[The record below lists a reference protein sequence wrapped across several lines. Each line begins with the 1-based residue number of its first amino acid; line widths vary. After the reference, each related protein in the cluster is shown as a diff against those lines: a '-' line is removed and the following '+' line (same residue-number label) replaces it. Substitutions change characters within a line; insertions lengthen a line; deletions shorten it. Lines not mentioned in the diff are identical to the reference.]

1 MKYKLSLC
9 LSLFIAAVSFA
20 QEIPK
25 EYLGNYKGELKIYN
39 PEIVSKLDM
48 ELEISATDT
57 LGNYKY
63 ILRYLSK
70 DKPDIRTY
78 NLIASDSTTSRF
90 ILDEN
95 NGIKIPTTYVNNT
108 LQSFFQVE
116 SSLLSTK
123 IRFENDAAVFEI
135 SVANTTQTDSTAT
148 YDEEFKVMGYPI
160 GVYQKALL
168 KKE

>member
-1 MKYKLSLC
+1 MKLTAFL
-9 LSLFIAAVSFA
+9 LFTFGVFGFMFS

-48 ELEISATDT
+48 ELEISASDT
-57 LGNYKY
+57 PGNYNY

-70 DKPDIRTY
+70 EKPDIRTY
-78 NLIASDSTTSRF
+78 NLIASDSTTNRF

-95 NGIKIPTTYVNNT
+95 NGIKIPTTYVDNT

-116 SSLLSTK
+116 YSLLSTK
-123 IRFENDAAVFEI
+123 ISFQKDIAVFEI
-135 SVANTTQTDSTAT
+135 SVANTKQTDSTAT
-148 YDEEFKVMGYPI
+148 YDGEFKVMGYPI
-160 GVYQKALL
+160 GVYQKAFL